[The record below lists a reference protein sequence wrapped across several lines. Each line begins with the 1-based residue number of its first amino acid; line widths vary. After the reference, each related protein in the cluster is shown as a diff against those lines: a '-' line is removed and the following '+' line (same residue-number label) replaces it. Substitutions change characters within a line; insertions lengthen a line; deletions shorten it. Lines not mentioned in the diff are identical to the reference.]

1 MVEKTLKVKLGQYR
15 KIPRI
20 SPSMYKPLEI

>member
-1 MVEKTLKVKLGQYR
+1 MVEKTLKVKLGQYG